1 MMKDYRY
8 AHNFM
13 AVGKLMTVDC
23 IQWLKKDF
31 LGYLD
36 SWKRSV
42 DERQKPQEE
51 NQGFSDSE
59 KNKMQISQETLLG
72 LRITSMF

>member
-1 MMKDYRY
+1 
-8 AHNFM
+8 M
-13 AVGKLMTVDC
+13 AEKGLFG
-23 IQWLKKDF
+23 ILGF
-31 LGYLD
+31 LEEM
-36 SWKRSV
+36 

>member
-8 AHNFM
+8 VHNFM

-36 SWKRSV
+36 SWKRSL
-42 DERQKPQEE
+42 DERRKPQEE
-51 NQGFSDSE
+51 NQDSE
-59 KNKMQISQETLLG
+59 DKMQISLETLMG

>member
-8 AHNFM
+8 VHNFM

-42 DERQKPQEE
+42 DERRKPHEE
-51 NQGFSDSE
+51 NQDSE
-59 KNKMQISQETLLG
+59 EKKNKMQISQETLLG